1 MSEENGKIQPVD
13 HRQLVRLVICAAIRH
28 RETGFLICGARHGN
42 CLNAAARYGNGDQ
55 KSETWEC
62 GFVDQ
67 DGKFMARREAWTVAD
82 AAGQIRRPCGFERHY
97 GDQRAANVGD
107 SALLF
112 SENLY

>member
-1 MSEENGKIQPVD
+1 METPTHTAPPVALD
-13 HRQLVRLVICAAIRH
+13 RLVRLVVCAAIRH
-28 RETGFLICGARHGN
+28 RGTGFLICGARHGN
-42 CLNAAARYGNGDQ
+42 CLNSAARYGTGDQ

-67 DGKFMARREAWTVAD
+67 DGTFMNRREAWAVAD
-82 AAGQIRRPCGFERHY
+82 AAGQIRRPRGFERHY
-97 GDQRAANVGD
+97 EDQRAANVGD